1 MSDRKELPEAPLD
14 PVEEG
19 IIVIETVPNDEA
31 PAEEEAKPEE

>member
-19 IIVIETVPNDEA
+19 IIVIETVPNEA